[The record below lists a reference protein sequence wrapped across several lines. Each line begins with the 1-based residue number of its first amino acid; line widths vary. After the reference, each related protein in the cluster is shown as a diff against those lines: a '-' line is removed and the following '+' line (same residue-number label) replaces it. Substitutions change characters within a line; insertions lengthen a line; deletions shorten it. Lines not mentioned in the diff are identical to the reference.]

1 MGRFEMTFK
10 VFVDDNFHYQDK
22 SERYELGE
30 FETFEAAVNTCK
42 SIVDQYLTSAFKP
55 GMSA

>member
-1 MGRFEMTFK
+1 MTFK